1 MSLTNKTIA
10 NTYKDLLEVDNSN
23 NGITTTTKTI
33 KSGDGTSS
41 CVSISDD
48 QIAIRPQNDN
58 TTNTLNVKNA
68 SGTNLLEVDSTNT
81 IVKTLGQYANT
92 NIQSFG
98 MGSVNSNPS
107 TDNWTMLGK
116 DMGGHRFNSV
126 PITMGSGGTPATT
139 YDVSSG
145 NVASNLVQSIWYV
158 PFNITIDSILV
169 FQGSDAA
176 SGDDCDYSVMSYDI
190 DTSNGSTGG
199 DLSNG
204 TEVAVSPST
213 LDPHGYDRVQYQSL
227 TISSA
232 NINTGKCIIAYVKM
246 GGTNSD
252 LTVNMQLVYHLR
264 SA

>member
-81 IVKTLGQYANT
+81 TVKTLGQYANT

-107 TDNWTMLGK
+107 TDNWRCWVK
-116 DMGGHRFNSV
+116 
-126 PITMGSGGTPATT
+126 
-139 YDVSSG
+139 
-145 NVASNLVQSIWYV
+145 IWV
-158 PFNITIDSILV
+158 
-169 FQGSDAA
+169 
-176 SGDDCDYSVMSYDI
+176 DI
-190 DTSNGSTGG
+190 D
-199 DLSNG
+199 LI
-204 TEVAVSPST
+204 
-213 LDPHGYDRVQYQSL
+213 LCL
-227 TISSA
+227 
-232 NINTGKCIIAYVKM
+232 
-246 GGTNSD
+246 
-252 LTVNMQLVYHLR
+252 
-264 SA
+264 